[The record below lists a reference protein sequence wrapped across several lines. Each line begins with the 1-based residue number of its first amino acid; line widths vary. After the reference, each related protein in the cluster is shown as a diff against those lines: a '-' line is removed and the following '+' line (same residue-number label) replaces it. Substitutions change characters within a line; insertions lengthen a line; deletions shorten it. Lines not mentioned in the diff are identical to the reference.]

1 MQGSEDFSDVV
12 LWVGMGGPRIRGH
25 KVILA
30 TGSNFFRKLFTQNP
44 DSSVFTITD
53 VEYKEL
59 SMLVDFIY
67 KGEIDVA
74 LEDIDEL
81 LKGGKKLQV
90 LGLMEE
96 DKDSRLNHHSD
107 SRATASCTSRHLD
120 FSQKSPRE
128 SRNHSDAIA
137 KKPRLSTLSP
147 AFGLSNQ
154 NHVPESSVLGE
165 DDEVVF
171 IEEVNPK
178 KQTSTPMVKLTY
190 NSSARRSCKKAPV
203 VSEPPYIGVI
213 AASLGVVVVDS
224 VASNQMLNEENNP
237 DVASAEAREINANDP
252 PNMEVVLAAAEVA
265 EFNQSQFQENS
276 SSLEPRQVN
285 LPPEASST
293 PLQVTNNNNAPATNV
308 EVDLSL
314 MPDNTLDDEM
324 WNSVDDGEQVLGSG
338 TPINN
343 TDATQ
348 AAESVVT
355 RPAPTAADVER
366 QRQVLRGEWN
376 QWNDA
381 RAWRRRS
388 RQNRNAPVVPKSN
401 VEADKVFPE
410 LPDNVFPELPVN
422 YNPRGEV
429 REIIP
434 SGVIEPEMSVVQID
448 GFRIT
453 NEIEAE
459 SKFKMTR
466 SKKWKCLQ
474 CGLVTKT
481 KHNILKHI
489 RASAADHKKKPKTKK
504 N

>member
-1 MQGSEDFSDVV
+1 M
-12 LWVGMGGPRIRGH
+12 P
-25 KVILA
+25 
-30 TGSNFFRKLFTQNP
+30 NN
-44 DSSVFTITD
+44 TI
-53 VEYKEL
+53 
-59 SMLVDFIY
+59 
-67 KGEIDVA
+67 
-74 LEDIDEL
+74 
-81 LKGGKKLQV
+81 
-90 LGLMEE
+90 
-96 DKDSRLNHHSD
+96 
-107 SRATASCTSRHLD
+107 
-120 FSQKSPRE
+120 
-128 SRNHSDAIA
+128 
-137 KKPRLSTLSP
+137 
-147 AFGLSNQ
+147 
-154 NHVPESSVLGE
+154 
-165 DDEVVF
+165 
-171 IEEVNPK
+171 
-178 KQTSTPMVKLTY
+178 
-190 NSSARRSCKKAPV
+190 
-203 VSEPPYIGVI
+203 
-213 AASLGVVVVDS
+213 
-224 VASNQMLNEENNP
+224 
-237 DVASAEAREINANDP
+237 
-252 PNMEVVLAAAEVA
+252 
-265 EFNQSQFQENS
+265 
-276 SSLEPRQVN
+276 
-285 LPPEASST
+285 
-293 PLQVTNNNNAPATNV
+293 
-308 EVDLSL
+308 
-314 MPDNTLDDEM
+314 DDEM
-324 WNSVDDGEQVLGSG
+324 WNSVDDGEQVHGSG

-381 RAWRRRS
+381 MAWRSRRRT

-410 LPDNVFPELPVN
+410 LPDNVFPELPDN

-489 RASAADHKKKPKTKK
+489 RANAADHKKKPKTKK